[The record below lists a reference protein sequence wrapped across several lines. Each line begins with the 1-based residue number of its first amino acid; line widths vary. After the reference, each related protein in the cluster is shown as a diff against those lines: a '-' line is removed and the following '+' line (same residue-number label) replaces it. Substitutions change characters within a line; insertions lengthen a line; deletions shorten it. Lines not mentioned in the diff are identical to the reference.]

1 MNWDAIGA
9 LAELLGA
16 AAVLVTI
23 VYLAR
28 QIKQNSD
35 IARVEAFRD
44 MQKQWS
50 EMRERTMQPENL
62 SLINRGM
69 QGIDKLDESEKPRFH
84 KLMGDEFA
92 FLDTVMLMERKGL
105 FDAEY
110 RVVENFGQYYRHML
124 VFPGVMEFWV
134 TIKDGTSPYLVEWVD
149 QNSPKT

>member
-92 FLDTVMLMERKGL
+92 FLDTVMLMER
-105 FDAEY
+105 
-110 RVVENFGQYYRHML
+110 RVCLMPSTGWSKTLANIIVICWCSRES
-124 VFPGVMEFWV
+124 W
-134 TIKDGTSPYLVEWVD
+134 
-149 QNSPKT
+149 NSG